1 MAEPSPVILLT
12 GRLPSWQAVPRFE
25 HLRPASERASA
36 AARGASR
43 KRDTRCE
50 VLLRRALWALG
61 LRYRV
66 DVGDL
71 PGRPDVVFRGARV
84 AVFCDGDYWHGR
96 DLAQRLRKLARGHNA
111 AYWVAKI
118 QTNVARDRRH
128 DTELAR
134 AGWTVQRFWESEIR
148 RDAGA
153 VASVVAAKVA
163 ERREPSK
170 G

>member
-1 MAEPSPVILLT
+1 MSGRSSRIWLLLMAKHRSRSP
-12 GRLPSWQAVPRFE
+12 VPRFE
-25 HLRPASERASA
+25 VLRPASARASA

-50 VLLRRALWALG
+50 ILLRRALWALG

-71 PGRPDVVFRGARV
+71 PGRPDIVFRRARV

-96 DLAQRLRKLARGHNA
+96 DLEARLKKLARGHNP

-118 QTNVARDRRH
+118 RANVL
-128 DTELAR
+128 LA
-134 AGWTVQRFWESEIR
+134 T
-148 RDAGA
+148 
-153 VASVVAAKVA
+153 
-163 ERREPSK
+163 
-170 G
+170 